1 MKLLYAK
8 SLLRTTAITISY
20 GKITKYLIFNKVIV
34 LITLGSYHSLRI
46 IDVCEHIL
54 HLDAEDL
61 GVATLLK
68 KELENELNVG
78 DIINVLLYENSKS
91 DLMATTKKVPAVGEI
106 AFLPVKS
113 IIEIGAF
120 LDWGLDKDLLVPLAE
135 QHRPFEYEK
144 SYLVH
149 IYLDKVNSRLTAS
162 SKINKFI
169 SDFDDG
175 YFKVGQE
182 VDLIVGGSTDMGYK
196 AIINNSHWGIIY
208 ENEVFQRLSFGQS
221 MKGYIKTIRSDGKVD
236 LSLQLSAHKD
246 FDKNAQKIQE
256 YLKSNN
262 GFAPFHDKSDPSE
275 IKRVFGLSKANFK
288 KAIGGLFKQKAIL
301 IKSDGIYLVDDSVS

>member
-1 MKLLYAK
+1 M
-8 SLLRTTAITISY
+8 
-20 GKITKYLIFNKVIV
+20 
-34 LITLGSYHSLRI
+34 ITLGSYHSLRV
-46 IDVCEHIL
+46 IDVFEHIL
-54 HLDAEDL
+54 HLDAVEL

-68 KELENELNVG
+68 KELESPLNVG
-78 DIINVLLYENSKS
+78 DNITVLLYENSKS

-113 IIEIGAF
+113 MIAIGAF

-135 QHRPFEYEK
+135 QHRPFEDDK

-175 YFKVGQE
+175 DFEVGQE
-182 VDLIVGGSTDMGYK
+182 VNLIIGGSTDIGYK
-196 AIINNSHWGIIY
+196 AVVNNTHWGVLY
-208 ENEVFQRLSFGQS
+208 KNEVFQRLSFGQS
-221 MKGYIKTIRSDGKVD
+221 LKGYIKTIRSDGKID

-246 FDKNAQKIQE
+246 LDKNAQKIQD
-256 YLKSNN
+256 YLQSHE

-288 KAIGGLFKQKAIL
+288 KAIGGLFKQKVIL
-301 IKSDGIYLVDDSVS
+301 IKAEGIYLVESSAEPK

>member
-1 MKLLYAK
+1 M
-8 SLLRTTAITISY
+8 
-20 GKITKYLIFNKVIV
+20 
-34 LITLGSYHSLRI
+34 ITLGSYHSLRI

-54 HLDAEDL
+54 HLDAENL

-78 DIINVLLYENSKS
+78 DNITVLLYENSKS
-91 DLMATTKKVPAVGEI
+91 DLMATTKKVPTVGEI

-113 IIEIGAF
+113 IISIGAF

-135 QHRPFEYEK
+135 QHRPFELGK

-149 IYLDKVNSRLTAS
+149 IYLDSVNSRLTAS

-175 YFKVGQE
+175 DFEAGQE
-182 VDLIVGGSTDMGYK
+182 VDLIIGGSTDIGYK
-196 AIINNSHWGIIY
+196 AIVNNTHWGVLY
-208 ENEVFQRLSFGQS
+208 NNEIFQRLSFGQS
-221 MKGYIKTIRSDGKVD
+221 LKGYIKTIREDGKID

-246 FDKNAQKIQE
+246 LDKNAQKIHE
-256 YLKSNN
+256 YLKENN

-288 KAIGGLFKQKAIL
+288 KAIGGLFKQKVIL
-301 IKSDGIYLVDDSVS
+301 IKADGI

>member
-1 MKLLYAK
+1 
-8 SLLRTTAITISY
+8 
-20 GKITKYLIFNKVIV
+20 
-34 LITLGSYHSLRI
+34 
-46 IDVCEHIL
+46 L
-54 HLDAEDL
+54 HLDAENL

-78 DIINVLLYENSKS
+78 DSITVLLYENSKS

-113 IIEIGAF
+113 MIEIGAF

-175 YFKVGQE
+175 DFKVGQE
-182 VDLIVGGSTDMGYK
+182 VDLIIGGSTDIGYK
-196 AIINNSHWGIIY
+196 AIVNNTHWGVLY
-208 ENEVFQRLSFGQS
+208 NNEIFQRLSFGQS
-221 MKGYIKTIRSDGKVD
+221 LKGYIKTIRSDGKID
-236 LSLQLSAHKD
+236 LSLQLSAYQD
-246 FDKNAQKIQE
+246 LDKNAKKIQE
-256 YLKSNN
+256 YLISNN

-288 KAIGGLFKQKAIL
+288 KAIGGLFRQKVVL
-301 IKSDGIYLVDDSVS
+301 IKADGIYLVDNLAD

>member
-1 MKLLYAK
+1 M
-8 SLLRTTAITISY
+8 
-20 GKITKYLIFNKVIV
+20 
-34 LITLGSYHSLRI
+34 ITLGSYHSLRV

-68 KELENELNVG
+68 KELESPLIVG
-78 DIINVLLYENSKS
+78 DNITVLLYENSKS

-135 QHRPFEYEK
+135 QHRPFEYET

-149 IYLDKVNSRLTAS
+149 IYLDRVNSRLTAS

-175 YFKVGQE
+175 DFEVGQE
-182 VDLIVGGSTDMGYK
+182 VDLIIGGSTDIGYK
-196 AIINNSHWGIIY
+196 AIVNNTHWGVLY
-208 ENEVFQRLSFGQS
+208 ENEIFQRLSFGQS
-221 MKGYIKTIRSDGKVD
+221 LKGYIKTIRTDGKID
-236 LSLQLSAHKD
+236 LSLQLSAYQD
-246 FDKNAQKIQE
+246 FDKNSQKIHE
-256 YLKSNN
+256 YLKDNS
-262 GFAPFHDKSDPSE
+262 GFAPFHDKSDPIE

-288 KAIGGLFKQKAIL
+288 KAIGGLFKQKIIL
-301 IKSDGIYLVDDSVS
+301 IKGDGIYLVESSAE

>member
-1 MKLLYAK
+1 M
-8 SLLRTTAITISY
+8 
-20 GKITKYLIFNKVIV
+20 
-34 LITLGSYHSLRI
+34 ITLGSYLNLRV

-54 HLDAEDL
+54 HLDAENL

-78 DIINVLLYENSKS
+78 DSITVLLYENSKS

-106 AFLPVKS
+106 SFLPVKS
-113 IIEIGAF
+113 MIEIGAF

-175 YFKVGQE
+175 DFKVGQE
-182 VDLIVGGSTDMGYK
+182 VDLIIGGSTDIGYK
-196 AIINNSHWGIIY
+196 AIVNNTHWAVLY
-208 ENEVFQRLSFGQS
+208 NNEIFQRLSFGQS
-221 MKGYIKTIRSDGKVD
+221 LKGYIKTIRSDGKID
-236 LSLQLSAHKD
+236 LSLQLSAYQD
-246 FDKNAQKIQE
+246 LDKNTQKVHE
-256 YLKSNN
+256 YLKENN

-288 KAIGGLFKQKAIL
+288 KAIGGLFRQKVVL
-301 IKSDGIYLVDDSVS
+301 IKADGIYLVDNLAD